1 MRKRKLISALALT
14 LTLLCGITIGAG
26 ASGTLQEIKA
36 YLNYGIT
43 IEYNGQEQVLKDAQG
58 TRIFPVTYNDSTYL
72 PVRGISNILG
82 VAVDW
87 DPATQTVK
95 LGKQAGGVDLI
106 DTYEIYYK
114 DGRFANF
121 GQVRSSEKKT
131 ENIAGVTHSNWIY
144 LDTEYWNGNPTI
156 TNSISYNLLGKH
168 ETLTFSYYS
177 TQDVTV
183 KLLGDDGKLLG
194 EYTITGG
201 AVPKTVTVPLLHTNE
216 LKIEIDTPRNISLRI
231 FDAKLDAE

>member
-1 MRKRKLISALALT
+1 MKKRKLIPALVLT
-14 LTLLCGITIGAG
+14 LTLLCGITIGAT
-26 ASGTLQEIKA
+26 ASS
-36 YLNYGIT
+36 GIQKIQAELDPT
-43 IEYNGQEQVLKDAQG
+43 ISVKYNGQEQVLKDASG
-58 TRIFPVTYNDSTYL
+58 TRIFPVTYKGTTYL
-72 PVRGISNILG
+72 PIRAVAGLAGLG
-82 VAVDW
+82 VDW
-87 DPATQTVK
+87 DGATRSVL
-95 LGKQAGGVDLI
+95 LGKQPGGVDLI